1 MTTSLGI
8 PQKGDYIVHT
18 VHGVGKVMG
27 VEEKE
32 IGGKKK
38 RLFKVKTS
46 LYTYWIPVNA
56 ICQEKVRK
64 VCSPRTFQNM
74 LSLIRKKPEDI
85 AEQYGRKKRK
95 VTTTLVDSSLSTK
108 ARLIRDLHG
117 CQVRREL
124 NFNDQMMLE
133 KLKQQFVEEWA
144 VASGLKKSLIMKK
157 LEDALEESAEKI
169 IGAS

>member
-1 MTTSLGI
+1 
-8 PQKGDYIVHT
+8 
-18 VHGVGKVMG
+18 
-27 VEEKE
+27 
-32 IGGKKK
+32 
-38 RLFKVKTS
+38 
-46 LYTYWIPVNA
+46 
-56 ICQEKVRK
+56 
-64 VCSPRTFQNM
+64 M